1 MAPFLCRR
9 SFWCSGSDDHVVSG
23 EKILTP
29 LNMCWKTLNMTL
41 ESIFVCLMVHVI
53 SIDVRVFGYVGIDV
67 LFVREHFKLAWVHD
81 SVDSIL

>member
-1 MAPFLCRR
+1 
-9 SFWCSGSDDHVVSG
+9 
-23 EKILTP
+23 
-29 LNMCWKTLNMTL
+29 MTL